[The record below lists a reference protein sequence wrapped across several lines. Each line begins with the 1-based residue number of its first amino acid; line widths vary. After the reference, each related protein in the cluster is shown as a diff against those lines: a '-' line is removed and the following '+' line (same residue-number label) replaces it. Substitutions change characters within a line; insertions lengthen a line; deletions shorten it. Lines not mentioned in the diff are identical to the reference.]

1 MEFVQAG
8 GQQREQQRQFE
19 PAEAPSP
26 RSRQSGA
33 PGKEREHA
41 QQSVAHEVNGL
52 ANQIMDHPETVAK
65 DPAEQ
70 RIKDLRQ
77 DPGGML
83 GGKNVSGEQG
93 QDAEPQ

>member
-1 MEFVQAG
+1 
-8 GQQREQQRQFE
+8 
-19 PAEAPSP
+19 
-26 RSRQSGA
+26 
-33 PGKEREHA
+33 
-41 QQSVAHEVNGL
+41 
-52 ANQIMDHPETVAK
+52 MDHPETVAG

-93 QDAEPQ
+93 QDAKPQ